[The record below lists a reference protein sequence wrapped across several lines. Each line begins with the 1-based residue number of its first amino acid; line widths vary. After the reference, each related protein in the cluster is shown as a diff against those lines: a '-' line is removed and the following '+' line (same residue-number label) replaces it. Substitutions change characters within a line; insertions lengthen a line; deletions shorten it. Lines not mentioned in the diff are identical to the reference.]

1 MPYNQSCLSTTT
13 TCSHGYGA
21 QVTAEFAAKRR
32 RGESIRLKR
41 GEATIPLPGIDVP
54 FHSRY
59 LQGGVPSF
67 RQVLLQKMDVNR
79 VRRSLARL
87 EQRYIPN
94 VVAVP
99 FEVTHGFVKVTKER

>member
-1 MPYNQSCLSTTT
+1 M
-13 TCSHGYGA
+13 
-21 QVTAEFAAKRR
+21 
-32 RGESIRLKR
+32 KR

-99 FEVTHGFVKVTKER
+99 FEVTHDFVKVTIGVDFCHRLACVLVCVVCVWC